1 MGPKHKPD
9 QGRKQRPWLHR
20 SNREAAHRQEIVCE
34 TARIIA
40 DEGLLDYQKAKNKA
54 AHRLGYRGL
63 LPNNKEIESA
73 LITHL
78 NIYHASTIKQRRMV
92 LQTLAL
98 DFMQL
103 LGKFN
108 PRLCGD
114 VLSGNVS
121 PFSPIQIHI
130 NVDPPEQISPFLDMH
145 SIPHI
150 VKEKLVNFG
159 SGKYQKIPIYSFR
172 NDETR
177 IEIWALS
184 DVLFKC
190 PPICPI
196 HNKPM
201 PRVTL
206 AKFKKMLNPAMV

>member
-1 MGPKHKPD
+1 MRSKHKSG
-9 QGRKQRPWLHR
+9 QGHKQRPWFHR
-20 SNREAAHRQEIVCE
+20 SNREAAQRQEIVCE

-54 AHRLGYRGL
+54 AHRLRYRGL
-63 LPNNKEIESA
+63 LPNNKEVEAA
-73 LITHL
+73 LVTHL

-92 LQTLAL
+92 LQTLTL

-103 LGKFN
+103 LDKFN

-121 PFSPIQIHI
+121 PFSPIQIHA
-130 NVDPPEQISPFLDMH
+130 NVDPPEQISSFLDRH
-145 SIPHI
+145 SIPYI
-150 VKEKLVNFG
+150 AKQKIVNFG
-159 SGKYQKIPIYSFR
+159 SGKCQKVPIYSFR
-172 NDETR
+172 NDNTR

-201 PRVTL
+201 LRVSL

>member
-1 MGPKHKPD
+1 MGSKLKPD

-20 SNREAAHRQEIVCE
+20 SNREAAQRQEIVCE

-63 LPNNKEIESA
+63 LPSNKEIESA

-103 LGKFN
+103 LDRFN

-130 NVDPPEQISPFLDMH
+130 NADPPEQISPFLEKH
-145 SIPHI
+145 SIPYI
-150 VKEKLVNFG
+150 AKEKLVNFG
-159 SGKYQKIPIYSFR
+159 SDKYQEILIYSFR
-172 NDETR
+172 NNEIR

-184 DVLFKC
+184 DALFKC
-190 PPICPI
+190 PPICSI

-206 AKFKKMLNPAMV
+206 GKFKKMLNPTMV

>member
-1 MGPKHKPD
+1 MRSKHKPG
-9 QGRKQRPWLHR
+9 QRRRQRPWFHH
-20 SNREAAHRQEIVCE
+20 SNREAAQRQEIVCE

-63 LPNNKEIESA
+63 LPKNKDIESA

-78 NIYHASTIKQRRMV
+78 NIYHASAIKQRRIV
-92 LQTLAL
+92 LQQLAQ

-103 LGKFN
+103 LSKFS

-114 VLSGNVS
+114 ALSGNVT

-130 NVDPPEQISPFLDMH
+130 NADPPEQINPFLDRH
-145 SIPHI
+145 SIPYT
-150 VKEKLVNFG
+150 VKEKVVNFG
-159 SGKYQKIPIYSFR
+159 SGKVQEIPIYSFQ
-172 NDETR
+172 NDETK

-201 PRVTL
+201 PRANLT
-206 AKFKKMLNPAMV
+206 KFKKMLNPAKL

>member
-1 MGPKHKPD
+1 MRSKHKSR
-9 QGRKQRPWLHR
+9 QGRKQRPWFHH
-20 SNREAAHRQEIVCE
+20 SNREAAQRQEIVCE

-54 AHRLGYRGL
+54 AHRLRYRGL

-73 LITHL
+73 IITHL
-78 NIYHASTIKQRRMV
+78 NIYHASTIKQRQMV

-98 DFMQL
+98 HFMQL

-108 PRLCGD
+108 PRLCGN

-130 NVDPPEQISPFLDMH
+130 NADPPEQISPFLDKH
-145 SIPHI
+145 SIPYI
-150 VKEKLVNFG
+150 VKQKLVNFG
-159 SGKYQKIPIYSFR
+159 AGKHQEIPIYSFW

-184 DVLFKC
+184 NILFKC
-190 PPICPI
+190 PPICPV
-196 HNKPM
+196 HNKPKS
-201 PRVTL
+201 RITL
-206 AKFKKMLNPAMV
+206 AKFKKILNPTMV